1 MACTRIATRLIRSPA
16 CASPHRPSCRPWSGT
31 SWSGMSRN
39 MAIPP
44 TSVAS
49 PLPLPSLLF
58 PPLLPSPLLPPPAPA
73 SLFPATAA
81 VPAAPP
87 ALAAVPP
94 AAVPPAAPAVQLP
107 AHPLGHGQ
115 CREQPFVPPQPCALR
130 PAGGGHGDLHPAPG
144 QPAVTQPRVHLLGER
159 LGGEDHWLRLRC
171 GRIELGG
178 QAQCG

>member
-39 MAIPP
+39 MVIPP

-58 PPLLPSPLLPPPAPA
+58 PPLLPSPLLPPP
-73 SLFPATAA
+73 S
-81 VPAAPP
+81 PP
-87 ALAAVPP
+87 FSPP
-94 AAVPPAAPAVQLP
+94 PPPPVPPAAPAVQLP

-115 CREQPFVPPQPCALR
+115 CRQQPFVPPQPCAL
-130 PAGGGHGDLHPAPG
+130 PPVGAGHGDLHPHAR
-144 QPAVTQPRVHLLGER
+144 QPAV
-159 LGGEDHWLRLRC
+159 
-171 GRIELGG
+171 
-178 QAQCG
+178 AQRSEEHT